1 MNRCYKAS
9 SQAEELK
16 VLTSSDQKVRG
27 QDRGCDLTPA
37 RTLSLRRTDGSY
49 VAQVLKVNLVTL
61 SAALRRES
69 EPRGE
74 PMGGQ
79 REDRRGG
86 EGQAV
91 MGWIGPTRVGD
102 TEPTREGGV
111 LTSAW
116 CGGTRDLV
124 RSLRGVS

>member
-1 MNRCYKAS
+1 MNRWYKAS
-9 SQAEELK
+9 SREEELK
-16 VLTSSDQKVRG
+16 MLTSSDQKVRG

-37 RTLSLRRTDGSY
+37 WTVSLRRIDGSY
-49 VAQVLKVNLVTL
+49 GAQVLKVNLVTL
-61 SAALRRES
+61 SAPLRRES

-74 PMGGQ
+74 PTGGQ
-79 REDRRGG
+79 NEDRRES
-86 EGQAV
+86 EGQPV
-91 MGWIGPTRVGD
+91 MGWIGLTRVRD

-111 LTSAW
+111 QTSAW

>member
-9 SQAEELK
+9 SGREELK
-16 VLTSSDQKVRG
+16 MLISSDQKVRG

-37 RTLSLRRTDGSY
+37 WTLSLWRTDGSY

-61 SAALRRES
+61 SAPLRRES

-79 REDRRGG
+79 NEDRRGS
-86 EGQAV
+86 EGQPV
-91 MGWIGPTRVGD
+91 MGWIGPTKVGD
-102 TEPTREGGV
+102 TEPIREGGV

>member
-9 SQAEELK
+9 SRREELK

-37 RTLSLRRTDGSY
+37 WTKSLRRTDDSY
-49 VAQVLKVNLVTL
+49 GAQVLKVNLVTL
-61 SAALRRES
+61 SASLRRES

-79 REDRRGG
+79 REDRRGS
-86 EGQAV
+86 ESRPV
-91 MGWIGPTRVGD
+91 MGRIGPTRVGD

-111 LTSAW
+111 QTSAW
-116 CGGTRDLV
+116 CVGTRDLV

>member
-1 MNRCYKAS
+1 MLIS
-9 SQAEELK
+9 SN
-16 VLTSSDQKVRG
+16 QKVREG
-27 QDRGCDLTPA
+27 DRECDPDPA
-37 RTLSLRRTDGSY
+37 WINPLRRTGSSY
-49 VAQVLKVNLVTL
+49 VVRVLKVNLVTL
-61 SAALRRES
+61 SVALRRES

-79 REDRRGG
+79 REDRRGS
-86 EGQAV
+86 ESQPV
-91 MGWIGPTRVGD
+91 MGWIGLTRVRG

>member
-1 MNRCYKAS
+1 MNRHCKAS
-9 SQAEELK
+9 SRVEELK
-16 VLTSSDQKVRG
+16 MLTSSDQKVRG
-27 QDRGCDLTPA
+27 QDKEWFLIPA
-37 RTLSLRRTDGSY
+37 WTLSLRRKDGSY

-61 SAALRRES
+61 SAPLRRES

-79 REDRRGG
+79 NEDRRGS
-86 EGQAV
+86 EGQPV
-91 MGWIGPTRVGD
+91 MGWIGSTRVGD

>member
-1 MNRCYKAS
+1 MNRRFKAS
-9 SQAEELK
+9 SREKELK
-16 VLTSSDQKVRG
+16 MLISSDQKVRG
-27 QDRGCDLTPA
+27 QDRGRDLTPA
-37 RTLSLRRTDGSY
+37 WMLPLRRRGGSY

-61 SAALRRES
+61 SVALRRES

-79 REDRRGG
+79 REDRRGS
-86 EGQAV
+86 EGQPV
-91 MGWIGPTRVGD
+91 MGWIGLTRVRD

>member
-1 MNRCYKAS
+1 MLISFN
-9 SQAEELK
+9 
-16 VLTSSDQKVRG
+16 QKVREG
-27 QDRGCDLTPA
+27 DRERGPDPA
-37 RTLSLRRTDGSY
+37 WINPLRRTGSSY
-49 VAQVLKVNLVTL
+49 VVWVLKVNLVTL
-61 SAALRRES
+61 SAPLRRES

-79 REDRRGG
+79 REDRRGS
-86 EGQAV
+86 EGQPV
-91 MGWIGPTRVGD
+91 MGWIGPARTGD

>member
-1 MNRCYKAS
+1 MLISFN
-9 SQAEELK
+9 
-16 VLTSSDQKVRG
+16 QKVREG
-27 QDRGCDLTPA
+27 DRDRFPGPA
-37 RTLSLRRTDGSY
+37 WMNPLRRTGSSY
-49 VAQVLKVNLVTL
+49 VVRVLKVNLVTL
-61 SAALRRES
+61 PAALRGES

-79 REDRRGG
+79 REDRRGS
-86 EGQAV
+86 EGQPV

-102 TEPTREGGV
+102 TEPIREGGV

>member
-9 SQAEELK
+9 SLEEELK
-16 VLTSSDQKVRG
+16 MLISSDQKVRG
-27 QDRGCDLTPA
+27 QDRDWSFIPA
-37 RTLSLRRTDGSY
+37 WTLSLRRKDGSY

-61 SAALRRES
+61 SAPLRRES

-79 REDRRGG
+79 REDRRGS
-86 EGQAV
+86 ESQPV
-91 MGWIGPTRVGD
+91 MGWIGLTRVRD
-102 TEPTREGGV
+102 TEPIREGGV

-124 RSLRGVS
+124 RSLGGVS

>member
-1 MNRCYKAS
+1 MNRHCKAS
-9 SQAEELK
+9 SRVEELK
-16 VLTSSDQKVRG
+16 MLTSSDQKVRG

-37 RTLSLRRTDGSY
+37 WTKSLRRRDDSY
-49 VAQVLKVNLVTL
+49 GAQVLKVNLVTL
-61 SAALRRES
+61 SAPLRRES

-79 REDRRGG
+79 REDRRGS
-86 EGQAV
+86 ESRPV
-91 MGWIGPTRVGD
+91 MGRIGPTRVGD

-111 LTSAW
+111 QTSAW